1 VRIIGRLI
9 TPKVMTVIFLFILL
23 PCTSIIS
30 KAQTDAEETLYV
42 VGDIPP
48 IKIGEDAKI
57 NLVFEDHAGYNYTY
71 MIESFG
77 WFVVNVLWPIE
88 FGLILGGFNRT
99 YYEEFKNYNCLH
111 SIEFYAYIENNI
123 SGWHAIVEPSLITG
137 STAGHKAN
145 LTLLVR
151 VDGMTSYPEANVIIK
166 VVRKGRGGAI
176 LGVSYHKIP
185 VKAEHIYLLDIRPQ
199 KSVINMSPGDSVT
212 IPVEITNK
220 GNYIETYKLVVESN
234 GVSLGLIG
242 EQILTINPG
251 ETRKINIQIY
261 APYTLLDLG
270 TAKKIEIKA
279 YPIGSSDVVFT
290 AGVSIFSRGIN
301 LLSLPVVVMFIVV
314 LVLIAYLFTG
324 RERSYLIRPKKE
336 REKYLGEKVKG
347 SLFVE
352 RRVDKFKPETMK
364 EEAEKKKTRQVRRKA
379 RDIDRIIAKIQKEQE
394 KQRRKLQK
402 L

>member
-1 VRIIGRLI
+1 
-9 TPKVMTVIFLFILL
+9 MAVIFLFTLL
-23 PCTSIIS
+23 PCTSVIS
-30 KAQTDAEETLYV
+30 EAQTDAEETLYV
-42 VGDIPP
+42 VSDIPP
-48 IKIGEDAKI
+48 IKIGEDTKI
-57 NLVFEDHAGYNYTY
+57 NLIFEDHAGYNYTY
-71 MIESFG
+71 MVESFG

-99 YYEEFKNYNCLH
+99 YYEDFKNYNCLH

-137 STAGHKAN
+137 STAGYKAN

-151 VDGMTSYPEANVIIK
+151 VDGMTSYPKANIIIK

-176 LGVSYHKIP
+176 LGTSYHKIP
-185 VKAEHIYLLDIRPQ
+185 VKAEHIYLLDIKLQ
-199 KSVINMSPGDSVT
+199 KSVIDISPGDSVT

-220 GNYIETYKLVVESN
+220 GNYIETYKLVVEGN

-251 ETRKINIQIY
+251 ETRKINIQVY
-261 APYTLLDLG
+261 APYSLLDLG
-270 TAKKIEIKA
+270 TAKKIEIRA
-279 YPIGSSDVVFT
+279 YPVDSPDVVFT

-301 LLSLPVVVMFIVV
+301 IMSLPVIAMIIVI
-314 LVLIAYLFTG
+314 LILIAYIFAG
-324 RERSYLIRPKKE
+324 RERSYLIRLRKE
-336 REKYLGEKVKG
+336 REKYVGKEIK
-347 SLFVE
+347 SNLFVE
-352 RRVDKFKPETMK
+352 RRADKLESKTIK
-364 EEAEKKKTRQVRRKA
+364 EEVEKKKTRQIRRKVGE
-379 RDIDRIIAKIQKEQE
+379 IDKIIAKIQKEQE